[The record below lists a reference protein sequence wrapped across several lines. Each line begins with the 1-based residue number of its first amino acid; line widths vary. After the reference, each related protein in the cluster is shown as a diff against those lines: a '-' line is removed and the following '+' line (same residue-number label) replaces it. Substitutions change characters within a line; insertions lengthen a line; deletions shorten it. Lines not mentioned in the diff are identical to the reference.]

1 MAYMSRDER
10 REQIMNAVVELV
22 AQEGLAAATVR
33 RIACQLKCSP
43 GQIHHHF
50 DSAAALRAEAVREVW
65 RLLEPQLVTA
75 LRKLPPRERLISV
88 LSGCKA
94 QILGEDNP
102 LLMIA
107 ERLWNE
113 AWDTRREPE
122 VREAI
127 VEGVG
132 KMRGEIVASLE
143 EGRLAGDFPADLDV
157 KRMSLLLIAAS
168 QGFDFLEEVG
178 VDGELGVD
186 KRAYVEEVLRRE
198 GL

>member
-1 MAYMSRDER
+1 MSREAR

-33 RIACQLKCSP
+33 RIACQLQCSP

-50 DSAAALRAEAVREVW
+50 DSAEALRAEAVREVW
-65 RLLEPQLVTA
+65 RRLEPELVA
-75 LRKLPPRERLISV
+75 GLRQSPPRERLVQI

-94 QILGEDNP
+94 EILGEENP
-102 LLMIA
+102 LLQIA

-113 AWDTRREPE
+113 AWDTGRESV
-122 VREAI
+122 VREAL
-127 VEGVG
+127 VEGIG
-132 KMRGEIVASLE
+132 KMRGEICASLE
-143 EGRLAGDFPADLDV
+143 EGRVAGTFPSDLNV
-157 KRMSLLLIAAS
+157 NQMSLLLIAAA

-178 VDGELGVD
+178 LSDELGVD
-186 KRAYVEEVLRRE
+186 KRAYIEDVMRRE